1 MKTIEERCIDWGKER
16 GLFDGDRINAW
27 RAQFIKLLQEVHEL
41 EDAFISGDLEEVMSE
56 AGDCLFVLNNL
67 KHISESHLKY
77 SDNQSPNKKY
87 ALESALTMKA
97 PLDTIN
103 YYDKIVCGL
112 WWKAFS
118 GSKIEKDEIGLKGR
132 QTLLEQTLAK
142 NEKRKGKTINNN
154 FIKD

>member
-16 GLFDGDRINAW
+16 GLFDGDKINAW

-67 KHISESHLKY
+67 RHISEAHLKY
-77 SDNQSPNKKY
+77 SDNHSPSKKY

-118 GSKIEKDEIGLKGR
+118 GIEEDGRVLTNR
-132 QTLLEQTLAK
+132 QTLLEKTLEK

-154 FIKD
+154 FIKE